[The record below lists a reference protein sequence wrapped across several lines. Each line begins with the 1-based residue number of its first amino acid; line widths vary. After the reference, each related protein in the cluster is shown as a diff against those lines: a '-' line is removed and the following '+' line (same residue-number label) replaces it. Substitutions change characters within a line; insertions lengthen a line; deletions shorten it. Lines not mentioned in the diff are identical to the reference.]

1 MKPSFTAGK
10 VLVLLF
16 ALSMTFL
23 LNGCGSAD
31 VGGGMPISSSPSA
44 YNPGY
49 GPFDRNGNYVEAWAD
64 KPARQQKWA
73 PQLVVANTPRPKKV
87 EKITAVRP
95 KEKKPVIKPLP
106 PVASVTESKP
116 RPPAALTPQPP
127 SPKPSTAATKP
138 TPVIR
143 HTVVK
148 GDTLY
153 SLSRRYGTSVGAIQR
168 ANGISGTLIR
178 IGQRLRMP

>member
-1 MKPSFTAGK
+1 M
-10 VLVLLF
+10 
-16 ALSMTFL
+16 
-23 LNGCGSAD
+23 
-31 VGGGMPISSSPSA
+31 
-44 YNPGY
+44 
-49 GPFDRNGNYVEAWAD
+49 
-64 KPARQQKWA
+64 
-73 PQLVVANTPRPKKV
+73 
-87 EKITAVRP
+87 
-95 KEKKPVIKPLP
+95 IKPLP